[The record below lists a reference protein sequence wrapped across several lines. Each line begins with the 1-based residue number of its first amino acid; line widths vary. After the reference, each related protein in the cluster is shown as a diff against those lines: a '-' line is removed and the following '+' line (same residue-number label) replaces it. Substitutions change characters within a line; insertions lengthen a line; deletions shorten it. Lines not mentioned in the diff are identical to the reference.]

1 MSTKK
6 RKWRHSIKIKLIV
19 TFMVISLVPMITLS
33 LITQNFTKTSAE
45 NRELENVQNLA
56 KVIAENIDA
65 WFQKRISFIE
75 ETIKKHPEFKKGDK
89 NQILSVLNTIGEVDN
104 EVEVY
109 SYTDRNGVNTSTT
122 GQVSD
127 VNDRNYYKK
136 IKETKK
142 PAVSDFL
149 YDKNTGTPIVV
160 IAAPLMDGEELIGTI
175 HSEVNT
181 NTLMNLMK
189 DIKVKESGFGYLLSA
204 NGTYVTHK
212 EKEQIGKNITD
223 VLNPDAL
230 EKFQNEVLKQ
240 DKGLVTYLSNEH
252 EDRVALYS
260 LIPTANWKLVILAN
274 EDEVLAPVN
283 KMIRINTLLVIT
295 AGALILLISIVMGRF
310 AVKALLS
317 LSATINR
324 AAQGD
329 LTPRLQVKTKDEV
342 GQISEDMNQMLGAM
356 SQIIGQV
363 HQASEQVAA
372 SSEELTA
379 ISAESVEA
387 HKHVTKAV
395 EQVVQGSETQL
406 QSAEQSSTAME
417 EMAGGIQRIAESSST
432 VSDTMART
440 AQETKRGNEAVQ
452 KAVGQMRSIHQSVK
466 TTSSELHTLGEHTQQ
481 IDEIITAITAIAKQT
496 QLLSLNA
503 SIEAARAGEAGRG
516 FAVVAEEVKK
526 LAEQSA
532 TSAQHIAGLVGQI
545 QSATKKA
552 ITTMNQGVSEV
563 EKGSS
568 LIDTAGAVF
577 EEISA
582 AVEVISDQVREVSA
596 ATEQMSASSEEVS
609 ASMQEVVQISQN
621 SFGSTQS
628 ISAASEEQ
636 LASME
641 EISASSRAL
650 SEMAQE
656 LQETLSKFKV

>member
-1 MSTKK
+1 MNTK
-6 RKWRHSIKIKLIV
+6 RTWRYSIKIKLIIA
-19 TFMVISLVPMITLS
+19 FMMISLIPVITIS
-33 LITQNFTKTSAE
+33 IITQNITKNNTE
-45 NRELENVQNLA
+45 NIELENMSNITKITAQN
-56 KVIAENIDA
+56 VDD
-65 WFQKRISFIE
+65 WFQKRISLVE

-89 NQILSVLNTIGEVDN
+89 DQILSILNTISGIDN
-104 EVEVY
+104 EVESY
-109 SYTDRNGVNTSTT
+109 SYTDTNGVNTTVA
-122 GQVSD
+122 GQVTD
-127 VNDRNYYKK
+127 INDRNYYKK
-136 IKETKK
+136 VKETRK
-142 PAVSDFL
+142 PAVNDFQFN
-149 YDKNTGTPIVV
+149 KHTGSPSVV
-160 IAAPLMDGEELIGTI
+160 IAVPLMDGDELIGTI
-175 HSEVNT
+175 QSRVNT
-181 NTLMNLMK
+181 STLMNLVK
-189 DIKVKESGFGYLLSA
+189 DIKIRESCFGYLLSA
-204 NGTYVTHK
+204 NGVFVTHNDK
-212 EKEQIGKNITD
+212 EYVGKNISET
-223 VLNPDAL
+223 LKPAAL
-230 EKFQNEVLKQ
+230 KYYQDEVLKQ
-240 DKGLVTYLSNEH
+240 DHGYGKYLSSKNSGRLISYH
-252 EDRVALYS
+252 T
-260 LIPTANWKLVILAN
+260 IPTANWKMVIYAH
-274 EDEVLAPVN
+274 EDEVFAPVN
-283 KMIRINTLLVIT
+283 KMTKTTTLLIIIV
-295 AGALILLISIVMGRF
+295 GALILLISIVMGRF
-310 AVKALLS
+310 AVKPLLS

-342 GQISEDMNQMLGAM
+342 GQIAKDLNQILGAM

-379 ISAESVEA
+379 ISVDSVEA
-387 HKHVTKAV
+387 HRHVTKAI
-395 EQVVQGSETQL
+395 EQVMQGSETKV
-406 QSAEQSSTAME
+406 QSVEQSSTAME

-432 VSDTMART
+432 ISDSMVRT

-452 KAVGQMRSIHQSVK
+452 KAVGQMRSIHQSVE
-466 TTSSELHTLGEHTQQ
+466 TTSSELYTLGEHTQQ
-481 IDEIITAITAIAKQT
+481 IDEIITAITAIAEQT

-577 EEISA
+577 EKISA

-609 ASMQEVVQISQN
+609 ATLQEVVQISQN
-621 SFGSTQS
+621 SFGSAQS

-656 LQETLSKFKV
+656 LQETLTKFKA